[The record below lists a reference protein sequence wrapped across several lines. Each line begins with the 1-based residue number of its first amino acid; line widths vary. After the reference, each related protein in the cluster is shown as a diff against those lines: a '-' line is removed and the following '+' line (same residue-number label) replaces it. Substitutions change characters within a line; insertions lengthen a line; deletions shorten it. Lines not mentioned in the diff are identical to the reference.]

1 MINSG
6 RERKSLKTDVGQYL
20 ILVER
25 EFEVRC
31 GSILN
36 SGRERERVSNY
47 FNIRAVS

>member
-36 SGRERERVSNY
+36 SGRERVSNY
-47 FNIRAVS
+47 FDIRAVS